1 MWADALAMCREYL
14 IGYPGLELTEAT
26 CGSHVPAPRPAR
38 FVRLVDSGSTP
49 RTIVHRDSRV
59 TVEAW
64 NDGGEAAAK
73 QDAESLFAALDA
85 WELVPDWDGWPSGPY
100 SQPDPDTGAPR
111 YVMTCLIRHRM
122 ENDT

>member
-1 MWADALAMCREYL
+1 MARADALAMARAYL
-14 IGYPGLELTEAT
+14 LNRPELGLSADT
-26 CGSHVPAPRPAR
+26 CSVDVPDPRPAR
-38 FVRLVDSGSTP
+38 FVRLMDSGSER

-64 NDGGEAAAK
+64 NAAGSAAAK
-73 QDAESLFAALDA
+73 QDAEDVYAALDE

-100 SQPDPDTGAPR
+100 AQPDPGTGTPR

-122 ENDT
+122 ETP